1 MRIRLNGNVYKSA
14 GEAFSYGN
22 YTQANREFLLSNNG
36 KEFSAVRHNINY
48 FRLANGYL
56 VHICECDVLSFD
68 ESLRAELE
76 FSIEWAKDNPELFKV
91 KYNKFFED
99 YPKEEFT
106 HSSSARQ
113 GFLTLIAEK
122 N

>member
-1 MRIRLNGNVYKSA
+1 MRIRLNGNVTGS
-14 GEAFSYGN
+14 GEFFTYGN
-22 YTQANREFLLSNNG
+22 YTSINRNFLIENDR
-36 KEFSAVRHNINY
+36 KEFSAVRHSINY

-56 VHICECDVLSFD
+56 VHIYECDVLSFD

-113 GFLTLIAEK
+113 GFLTLIAER